1 MTPAEILDRELADMA
16 ATLRGKGEPFAIA
29 TVIRTI
35 GATAAKP
42 GAKALL
48 LADGT
53 IAQGWIGGG
62 CVRGALSRA
71 AQRAMDDGTPQVISL
86 HPEDILN
93 EKGVSA
99 GQDVNG
105 VQFARNGCPSKG
117 SMDIFVEPVLPQPEL
132 VILGASPV
140 AGALADLTGRF
151 HWTVT
156 PNPEGTPLRPTATR
170 RMIVVASQGK
180 SDIACLTAAL
190 KAEAEFIAFVG
201 SRRKFAAL
209 RGKLIEQGFTPDRL
223 DAVQAPAGLA
233 IDAVTPDEIALSI
246 LAQLTA
252 KRRARQRDTTE
263 ETPCD

>member
-1 MTPAEILDRELADMA
+1 MTPAEILDSEIADMA
-16 ATLRGKGEPFAIA
+16 ASLRMKGDPFAIA

-48 LADGT
+48 LADGS

-71 AQRAMDDGTPQVISL
+71 ARKALASGAPQVISL
-86 HPEDILN
+86 HPQELLS
-93 EKGVSA
+93 EKGISA
-99 GQDVNG
+99 GQDIEG

-156 PNPEGTPLRPTATR
+156 PNPEGTPLVPPRAR

-180 SDIACLTAAL
+180 GDIACLTAAL
-190 KAEAEFIAFVG
+190 NADAEFIAFVG

-209 RGKLIEQGFTPDRL
+209 RDKLIEQGFAAEIL
-223 DAVQAPAGLA
+223 DKIQAPAGLA

-246 LAQLTA
+246 LAQITA
-252 KRRARQRDTTE
+252 KRRARQREIPEQTK
-263 ETPCD
+263 CD